1 MDTFDLNHVTSWK
14 EALVASF
21 QQALTQ
27 VVPIIPKVVGM
38 VVVLVVGY
46 VLARMLDRL
55 ASELSQR
62 IGLETAAD
70 RSGLAQS
77 MKHVGIN
84 RSVPWIVGQLAF
96 WLTLCV
102 FASAAFHILGLD
114 SVTTAMNTLVGYIPK
129 LLVGSVIVI
138 VGLLV
143 AQFFRGVIATSA
155 DRVGISYAQTLADIG
170 YYVLALMTVMAAF
183 DQIGF
188 QFGLLR
194 EMLLIGF
201 AGLALG
207 FGLAFG
213 LGGREVM
220 GGILAGYYTRQRLQ
234 AGDHV
239 TVCGLE
245 GIVREVGPVATIIET
260 DEDGFVNRH
269 TVPNTKMLNEA
280 VR

>member
-1 MDTFDLNHVTSWK
+1 MNALIDAIRDSFHTAMSNVTSH
-14 EALVASF
+14 A
-21 QQALTQ
+21 
-27 VVPIIPKVVGM
+27 PNVVGTL
-38 VVVLVVGY
+38 VVLIVGY
-46 VLARMLDRL
+46 VLARVLENMAKTLAERVGLD
-55 ASELSQR
+55 Q
-62 IGLETAAD
+62 AAEK
-70 RSGLAQS
+70 SGLAS
-77 MKHVGIN
+77 NMKNVGIQ

-96 WLTLCV
+96 WLTMSV
-102 FASAAFHILGLD
+102 FVSAGFHILGLD
-114 SVTTAMNTLVGYIPK
+114 AVTTAMNTLVGYIPK
-129 LLVGSVIVI
+129 LLVGTVIVI

-234 AGDHV
+234 AGDRV
-239 TVCGLE
+239 TVCGME
-245 GIVREVGPVATIIET
+245 GVVREVGPVATIIET

-280 VR
+280 IR